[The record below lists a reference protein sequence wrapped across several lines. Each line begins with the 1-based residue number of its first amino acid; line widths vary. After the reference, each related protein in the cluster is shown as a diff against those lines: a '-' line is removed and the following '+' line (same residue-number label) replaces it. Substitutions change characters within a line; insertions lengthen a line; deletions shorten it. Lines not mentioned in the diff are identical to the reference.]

1 MQTIQI
7 QEFNN
12 ISDQKIYLENIEYL
26 KQHFNE
32 ILEIS
37 EQTLAEN
44 LIKETEI
51 LLKQTQDNSK
61 TYREKY
67 EIFIQLDALWLN
79 QWQHYKGR
87 PEAIDFIKSISDLT
101 NFFIAHYKMF
111 LELSL
116 INEGR
121 TGNEREDLERIA
133 SGFLFVSESIDVF
146 FTYFSMAELKQ
157 IYLGAKKILVSTAR
171 SITEYLGEELE
182 LSKLATQ
189 LRAYSSLIILR
200 IEQSIDKSYLI
211 ENSLQNQISDV
222 SEKIIGS
229 QSRYKYLG
237 WDLLINNYQG
247 EPILGV
253 EVKTKINTSSDWAVK
268 FRHNILMDSPVQK
281 IPFFLM
287 AFPDRFYLW
296 IEPDIYSSQSEPTY
310 IIEAIPVLKPYF
322 ERAGI
327 IPEKIRGDSF
337 ELLVASWLA
346 DLINSEKLP
355 EEFDESQRWL
365 IDSELYMAIS
375 GGDLKYGATT

>member
-133 SGFLFVSESIDVF
+133 SGFLFVSERENQQ
-146 FTYFSMAELKQ
+146 T
-157 IYLGAKKILVSTAR
+157 KKYYKVLYSTN
-171 SITEYLGEELE
+171 
-182 LSKLATQ
+182 
-189 LRAYSSLIILR
+189 LRASHR
-200 IEQSIDKSYLI
+200 V
-211 ENSLQNQISDV
+211 LQI
-222 SEKIIGS
+222 
-229 QSRYKYLG
+229 
-237 WDLLINNYQG
+237 
-247 EPILGV
+247 
-253 EVKTKINTSSDWAVK
+253 
-268 FRHNILMDSPVQK
+268 
-281 IPFFLM
+281 
-287 AFPDRFYLW
+287 
-296 IEPDIYSSQSEPTY
+296 IYSGSSCTDVVRIVKGFPTIPTLTY
-310 IIEAIPVLKPYF
+310 ILSFAKIWGAAHLYCTCVL
-322 ERAGI
+322 
-327 IPEKIRGDSF
+327 D
-337 ELLVASWLA
+337 
-346 DLINSEKLP
+346 
-355 EEFDESQRWL
+355 
-365 IDSELYMAIS
+365 
-375 GGDLKYGATT
+375 TTLHKN

>member
-146 FTYFSMAELKQ
+146 FTYFSMAE
-157 IYLGAKKILVSTAR
+157 
-171 SITEYLGEELE
+171 
-182 LSKLATQ
+182 
-189 LRAYSSLIILR
+189 
-200 IEQSIDKSYLI
+200 
-211 ENSLQNQISDV
+211 
-222 SEKIIGS
+222 
-229 QSRYKYLG
+229 
-237 WDLLINNYQG
+237 
-247 EPILGV
+247 P
-253 EVKTKINTSSDWAVK
+253 
-268 FRHNILMDSPVQK
+268 
-281 IPFFLM
+281 
-287 AFPDRFYLW
+287 
-296 IEPDIYSSQSEPTY
+296 
-310 IIEAIPVLKPYF
+310 
-322 ERAGI
+322 
-327 IPEKIRGDSF
+327 
-337 ELLVASWLA
+337 
-346 DLINSEKLP
+346 
-355 EEFDESQRWL
+355 
-365 IDSELYMAIS
+365 
-375 GGDLKYGATT
+375 